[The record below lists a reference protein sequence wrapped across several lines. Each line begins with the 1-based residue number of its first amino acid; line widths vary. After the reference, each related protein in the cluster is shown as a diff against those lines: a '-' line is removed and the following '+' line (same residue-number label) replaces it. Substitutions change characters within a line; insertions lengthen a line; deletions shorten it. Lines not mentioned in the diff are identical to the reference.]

1 MDNVTKFYTNLMCG
15 DLTRFFV
22 EIIINCIRS
31 WDFLALLVDNRR
43 RRNCGAF
50 FIINRKRKGERN
62 F

>member
-50 FIINRKRKGERN
+50 FHY
-62 F
+62 